1 MSAKFF
7 LDTNIFVYSFDSS
20 EPQKQKKSQAL
31 IETALES
38 HTGIISWQVVQEFL
52 NVATRKFAVP
62 MKPAE
67 SQKYLAAVLGPLCE
81 VFPSVV
87 LYDEALRLKEQ
98 TGFSFYDSLIVAA
111 AHAAGCD
118 ILYSED
124 LSHGQKIGSLTVQ
137 NPFR

>member
-7 LDTNIFVYSFDSS
+7 LDTNVLVYSFDSS
-20 EPQKQKKSQAL
+20 DRRKQQRAQAL

-38 HTGIISWQVVQEFL
+38 HGGSISWQVVQEFL
-52 NVATRKFAVP
+52 NVATRKFSVP

-81 VFPSVV
+81 IYPSVP
-87 LYDEALRLKEQ
+87 LYDEALRLKDQ
-98 TGFSFYDSLIVAA
+98 TGFSYYDSLIVAA
-111 AHAAGCD
+111 ALAAGCD

-124 LSHGQKIGSLTVQ
+124 LSHGQKIGGVTIQ

>member
-7 LDTNIFVYSFDSS
+7 LDTNVLVYFFDSS
-20 EPQKQKKSQAL
+20 DRRKQRRAQSL

-38 HTGIISWQVVQEFL
+38 HGGSISWQVVQEFL
-52 NVATRKFAVP
+52 NVATRKFSVP

-81 VFPSVV
+81 IYPSVP
-87 LYDEALRLKEQ
+87 LYDEALRLKDQ
-98 TGFSFYDSLIVAA
+98 TGFSYYDSLIVAA
-111 AHAAGCD
+111 ALAAGCD

-124 LSHGQKIGSLTVQ
+124 LSHGQKIGGVTIQ